1 MLVGEVEDL
10 RKMMESLKRMVTGQG
25 LEEKR
30 GETGDQEASL
40 EEAEEKEKEKSV
52 GEKTRENSS
61 TDNKDGK
68 RIRPG
73 AQMIATHDYK
83 KNPESPVGNELDVN
97 EGDTLVYLMTN
108 ENNEHWWLA
117 EDGKGQVGYVPA
129 TYLKIIRDV
138 TRQEEESDTAGK
150 EGYGK
155 KTDGSKIG
163 GDMGQDGERR
173 KTYSEAV
180 IEGFKRNS
188 AIYVGDSIVRKT
200 DSRLNKGE
208 DVVVCLPGA
217 RIEHVTA
224 RVEKIMGRG
233 KGGTILVHIGTNNAD
248 KEGTTAIVDKYS
260 KLLKKTKEARVGQI
274 ILSGILPVFGNRIDG
289 YRNSKRM
296 AINGMVKRLC
306 KEEDVGYVDL
316 WDSFVMG
323 KRGGGVLLYIKET
336 IPAYEVQLH
345 EEADCNEAIWCKLVT
360 GHTTVTIGV
369 VYRCPNITK
378 ENNEKIHN
386 AISEVSKGDCII
398 MGDFN
403 HGNIRWDTLQS
414 TGVEDQ
420 KFVCRV
426 QDNFLTQHVLEP
438 TRATRILDIVL
449 SSQKELVDNVEIKE
463 PLGSSDHNQMHFN
476 INVKSDKTKVKQCR
490 RDFRKGNYKEIRKRL
505 TLIDWN
511 GKMKNKTAAECSNI
525 VRGELDN
532 AIDSYVPMKKQGKW
546 SKKKHLSKEAFRK
559 IDINKICGGFIN
571 IRERIQIMMLTKR
584 H

>member
-1 MLVGEVEDL
+1 MLVGEVEDI

-73 AQMIATHDYK
+73 AQMISTHDYK

-173 KTYSEAV
+173 KTYSAAV

-316 WDSFVMG
+316 WDSFVG
-323 KRGGGVLLYIKET
+323 K
-336 IPAYEVQLH
+336 
-345 EEADCNEAIWCKLVT
+345 EEMYL
-360 GHTTVTIGV
+360 
-369 VYRCPNITK
+369 
-378 ENNEKIHN
+378 
-386 AISEVSKGDCII
+386 
-398 MGDFN
+398 
-403 HGNIRWDTLQS
+403 
-414 TGVEDQ
+414 
-420 KFVCRV
+420 
-426 QDNFLTQHVLEP
+426 
-438 TRATRILDIVL
+438 
-449 SSQKELVDNVEIKE
+449 
-463 PLGSSDHNQMHFN
+463 
-476 INVKSDKTKVKQCR
+476 
-490 RDFRKGNYKEIRKRL
+490 RDGL
-505 TLIDWN
+505 
-511 GKMKNKTAAECSNI
+511 
-525 VRGELDN
+525 
-532 AIDSYVPMKKQGKW
+532 
-546 SKKKHLSKEAFRK
+546 HLSGKGAAVFAEGLSGAVASGLGKVRYL
-559 IDINKICGGFIN
+559 N
-571 IRERIQIMMLTKR
+571 
-584 H
+584 

>member
-173 KTYSEAV
+173 KTYSAAV

-200 DSRLNKGE
+200 HD
-208 DVVVCLPGA
+208 
-217 RIEHVTA
+217 
-224 RVEKIMGRG
+224 
-233 KGGTILVHIGTNNAD
+233 
-248 KEGTTAIVDKYS
+248 
-260 KLLKKTKEARVGQI
+260 
-274 ILSGILPVFGNRIDG
+274 
-289 YRNSKRM
+289 
-296 AINGMVKRLC
+296 
-306 KEEDVGYVDL
+306 
-316 WDSFVMG
+316 
-323 KRGGGVLLYIKET
+323 
-336 IPAYEVQLH
+336 
-345 EEADCNEAIWCKLVT
+345 
-360 GHTTVTIGV
+360 
-369 VYRCPNITK
+369 
-378 ENNEKIHN
+378 
-386 AISEVSKGDCII
+386 
-398 MGDFN
+398 
-403 HGNIRWDTLQS
+403 
-414 TGVEDQ
+414 
-420 KFVCRV
+420 
-426 QDNFLTQHVLEP
+426 
-438 TRATRILDIVL
+438 
-449 SSQKELVDNVEIKE
+449 
-463 PLGSSDHNQMHFN
+463 
-476 INVKSDKTKVKQCR
+476 
-490 RDFRKGNYKEIRKRL
+490 
-505 TLIDWN
+505 
-511 GKMKNKTAAECSNI
+511 
-525 VRGELDN
+525 
-532 AIDSYVPMKKQGKW
+532 
-546 SKKKHLSKEAFRK
+546 
-559 IDINKICGGFIN
+559 
-571 IRERIQIMMLTKR
+571 
-584 H
+584 